1 MEKVLEL
8 WVRMQ
13 TRLSEERGQTAAEYM
28 GILFIVAI
36 IIGAIVALKIHK
48 DIAQAADDLI
58 KDISGG
64 GRDHE

>member
-28 GILFIVAI
+28 GILFVVAI
-36 IIGAIVALKIHK
+36 IIGAVVAIDIDDKI
-48 DIAQAADDLI
+48 AGAARDLI
-58 KDISGG
+58 DSISGG
-64 GRDHE
+64 GKEDK

>member
-28 GILFIVAI
+28 GILFVVAI
-36 IIGAIVALKIHK
+36 IIGAVVAI
-48 DIAQAADDLI
+48 DIDDQIANAAESLI
-58 KDISGG
+58 DEISGG
-64 GRDHE
+64 GKEDK

>member
-28 GILFIVAI
+28 GILFVVAI
-36 IIGAIVALKIHK
+36 IIGAVVAI
-48 DIAQAADDLI
+48 DIDDRIAEAAEGLVD
-58 KDISGG
+58 DISGG
-64 GRDHE
+64 GKEDK